1 MEKFAVQVYRKQIR
15 AFRRLEIADK
25 LKDAAANEQEHADAL
40 TKRIVELGG
49 SLSRTGIIYQIA
61 GILLGYITVLS
72 GKVCLLKVD
81 LFIEK
86 HAVSDYGNF
95 LQKVDFDEKSVALI
109 NRIVVDEEKH
119 IETWNNSLKILKSSK

>member
-1 MEKFAVQVYRKQIR
+1 MQRMERFAVQVYRKQIW

-40 TKRIVELGG
+40 NKRIVELGG
-49 SLSRTGIIYQIA
+49 SLSRTGIVYQIA
-61 GILLGYITVLS
+61 GILLGYITVFS

-86 HAVSDYGNF
+86 HAVRDYGNF
-95 LQKVDFDEKSVALI
+95 L
-109 NRIVVDEEKH
+109 
-119 IETWNNSLKILKSSK
+119 

>member
-1 MEKFAVQVYRKQIR
+1 MQRMERFAVQVYRKQIR

-40 TKRIVELGG
+40 TK
-49 SLSRTGIIYQIA
+49 
-61 GILLGYITVLS
+61 
-72 GKVCLLKVD
+72 
-81 LFIEK
+81 EK